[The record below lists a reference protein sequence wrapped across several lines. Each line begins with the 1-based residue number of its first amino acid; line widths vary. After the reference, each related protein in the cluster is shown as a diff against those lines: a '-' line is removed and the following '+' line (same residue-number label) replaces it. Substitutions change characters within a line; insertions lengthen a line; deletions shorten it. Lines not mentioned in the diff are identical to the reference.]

1 MKYVGVKTT
10 GELRLHEVGE
20 PLTDEIYM
28 AVEDDKLGAVPIRP
42 YEFAKWDGTKWV
54 KVPNVQLMTT
64 LDETGIVTLMAS
76 PWQPGNTYRKY
87 SVVEHDNK
95 IYINLYGAISD
106 GVWVPEHWTEKPVA
120 DIINEGLD
128 RIAGIIV
135 NGGALE
141 DAASI
146 NVFNNA
152 SMTLTTA
159 QAALTLNV
167 NLEDDEVPN
176 FAVEITATADCTLT
190 VTSTNGLTVT
200 TLRKSVAGGDSLE
213 TGKFYQVTCVGN
225 CWTLAEFEVPTP

>member
-10 GELRLHEVGE
+10 GELRLLEVGE

-28 AVEDDKLGAVPIRP
+28 AVEDNKLGAVPIRP

-54 KVPNVQLMTT
+54 KVDNVKLMTT
-64 LDETGIVTLMAS
+64 LDETGIVTLMADEWS
-76 PWQPGNTYRKY
+76 ANTTYPKY
-87 SVVEHDNK
+87 AVVEHDNE
-95 IYINLYGAISD
+95 IYVNLHGTISD
-106 GVWVPEHWTEKPVA
+106 ADWVPAHWTKKPIA
-120 DIINEGLD
+120 DILNDGLD
-128 RIAGIIV
+128 RTAGIIN
-135 NGGALE
+135 NGGALT

-146 NVFNNA
+146 DVTNN
-152 SMTLTTA
+152 SCMTLTTA

-190 VTSTNGLTVT
+190 VTSTKGDTVT